1 MRTITRGVSFPVKQ
15 TMKVLNT
22 NSVLLSIILKTYLY
36 GHKSP
41 YEALVNF
48 IRENSLEEILMV
60 LLYQVLVRAAFIITI
75 NYCIPFRAAIDLR
88 VSSYLES
95 FNRTMQFID

>member
-1 MRTITRGVSFPVKQ
+1 MIFRIVKKISLILTKIFYMRTITRGVSFPVKQ

-48 IRENSLEEILMV
+48 IRENSLKEILMV
-60 LLYQVLVRAAFIITI
+60 LVYQVLV
-75 NYCIPFRAAIDLR
+75 PPLL
-88 VSSYLES
+88 S
-95 FNRTMQFID
+95 